1 MWALVLSS
9 FAALRRVKDK
19 IHSFYAT
26 LLGWAFVWVAFD
38 SHFLLL
44 VNWSTLGGAHLG
56 MSEPP
61 HVEVLSRNRISRS
74 TVVVAIVPVTIFSLV
89 MVYALWSFLFWI
101 AIGALSLLALLFV
114 YVVARLVID
123 LKRRALHARFIPMLE
138 HDGVF
143 DAATS
148 RMYPLALPAPVVV
161 SEEKAEEEPVA
172 RVRQALDVL
181 EVHSHGVGIKSIA
194 ASYKESGDTYWT
206 EWRVRQVIEAA
217 KDREVPVRK
226 P

>member
-1 MWALVLSS
+1 
-9 FAALRRVKDK
+9 
-19 IHSFYAT
+19 
-26 LLGWAFVWVAFD
+26 
-38 SHFLLL
+38 
-44 VNWSTLGGAHLG
+44 

-61 HVEVLSRNRISRS
+61 HVEVLSRNRVSRS
-74 TVVVAIVPVTIFSLV
+74 TIIVAVVPVTIFSLV
-89 MVYALWSFLFWI
+89 LVYALWSFLFCI
-101 AIGALSLLALLFV
+101 AVGTLSLLVILFV

-161 SEEKAEEEPVA
+161 SEEKADEEPVA

-217 KDREVPVRK
+217 KDREGSVRK

>member
-1 MWALVLSS
+1 MP
-9 FAALRRVKDK
+9 
-19 IHSFYAT
+19 
-26 LLGWAFVWVAFD
+26 
-38 SHFLLL
+38 
-44 VNWSTLGGAHLG
+44 
-56 MSEPP
+56 EQQP
-61 HVEVLSRNRISRS
+61 HVEVLRS
-74 TVVVAIVPVTIFSLV
+74 PVLIMPVTIFSLV
-89 MVYALWSFLFWI
+89 GGVLFALALWRFLFWI
-101 AIGALSLLALLFV
+101 GVGFLTFLVILFV

-148 RMYPLALPAPVVV
+148 RMYPLALPAQVVV
-161 SEEKAEEEPVA
+161 SEEKADEEPVA

-194 ASYKESGDTYWT
+194 ASYKDSGDTYWT

-217 KDREVPVRK
+217 KDREDVVRK

>member
-1 MWALVLSS
+1 
-9 FAALRRVKDK
+9 
-19 IHSFYAT
+19 
-26 LLGWAFVWVAFD
+26 
-38 SHFLLL
+38 
-44 VNWSTLGGAHLG
+44 

-89 MVYALWSFLFWI
+89 LVYALWGFLFWI
-101 AIGALSLLALLFV
+101 AVGALSLLVILFV

-217 KDREVPVRK
+217 KDREGSVRK

>member
-1 MWALVLSS
+1 
-9 FAALRRVKDK
+9 
-19 IHSFYAT
+19 
-26 LLGWAFVWVAFD
+26 
-38 SHFLLL
+38 
-44 VNWSTLGGAHLG
+44 

-74 TVVVAIVPVTIFSLV
+74 TVVVAIVPVTIF
-89 MVYALWSFLFWI
+89 LWGFLFWI
-101 AIGALSLLALLFV
+101 AVGALSLLVILFV

>member
-1 MWALVLSS
+1 MP
-9 FAALRRVKDK
+9 
-19 IHSFYAT
+19 
-26 LLGWAFVWVAFD
+26 
-38 SHFLLL
+38 
-44 VNWSTLGGAHLG
+44 
-56 MSEPP
+56 EQQP
-61 HVEVLSRNRISRS
+61 HVEVLSRNKLNRS
-74 TVVVAIVPVTIFSLV
+74 PVLIMPVTIFSLV
-89 MVYALWSFLFWI
+89 GGVLFALALWRFLFWI
-101 AIGALSLLALLFV
+101 GVGFLTFLVILFV

-217 KDREVPVRK
+217 KDREGSVRK

>member
-1 MWALVLSS
+1 
-9 FAALRRVKDK
+9 
-19 IHSFYAT
+19 
-26 LLGWAFVWVAFD
+26 
-38 SHFLLL
+38 
-44 VNWSTLGGAHLG
+44 

-61 HVEVLSRNRISRS
+61 HVEVLSRNRVSRS
-74 TVVVAIVPVTIFSLV
+74 TIIVAVVPVTIFSLV
-89 MVYALWSFLFWI
+89 LVYALWSFLWWI
-101 AIGALSLLALLFV
+101 AIGVLALLVILFV
-114 YVVARLVID
+114 YVVVRLVID

-161 SEEKAEEEPVA
+161 TEEKADEEPVA

-181 EVHSHGVGIKSIA
+181 EAHSQGIGIKSIA

-217 KDREVPVRK
+217 KDREGSVRK

>member
-1 MWALVLSS
+1 
-9 FAALRRVKDK
+9 
-19 IHSFYAT
+19 
-26 LLGWAFVWVAFD
+26 
-38 SHFLLL
+38 
-44 VNWSTLGGAHLG
+44 
-56 MSEPP
+56 
-61 HVEVLSRNRISRS
+61 
-74 TVVVAIVPVTIFSLV
+74 
-89 MVYALWSFLFWI
+89 
-101 AIGALSLLALLFV
+101 
-114 YVVARLVID
+114 VID

>member
-1 MWALVLSS
+1 MLAV
-9 FAALRRVKDK
+9 
-19 IHSFYAT
+19 
-26 LLGWAFVWVAFD
+26 
-38 SHFLLL
+38 
-44 VNWSTLGGAHLG
+44 
-56 MSEPP
+56 
-61 HVEVLSRNRISRS
+61 
-74 TVVVAIVPVTIFSLV
+74 
-89 MVYALWSFLFWI
+89 ALWHFLFWI
-101 AIGALSLLALLFV
+101 AVGVLTLLVILFV
-114 YVVARLVID
+114 YVVARLVLD
-123 LKRRALHARFIPMLE
+123 LKRRALHARFIPILE

-161 SEEKAEEEPVA
+161 SSGSADEEPVA

-194 ASYKESGDTYWT
+194 ASYKDSGDTYWT

>member
-1 MWALVLSS
+1 M
-9 FAALRRVKDK
+9 
-19 IHSFYAT
+19 HEQQP
-26 LLGWAFVWVAFD
+26 
-38 SHFLLL
+38 
-44 VNWSTLGGAHLG
+44 HL
-56 MSEPP
+56 EI
-61 HVEVLSRNRISRS
+61 LSRNRVNRS
-74 TVVVAIVPVTIFSLV
+74 TIIVAIVPVTLFSLV
-89 MVYALWSFLFWI
+89 LVYALWSFLFWI
-101 AIGALSLLALLFV
+101 ALGALSLLVILFV

-161 SEEKAEEEPVA
+161 TEEKADEEPVA

-194 ASYKESGDTYWT
+194 ASYKDSGDTYWT